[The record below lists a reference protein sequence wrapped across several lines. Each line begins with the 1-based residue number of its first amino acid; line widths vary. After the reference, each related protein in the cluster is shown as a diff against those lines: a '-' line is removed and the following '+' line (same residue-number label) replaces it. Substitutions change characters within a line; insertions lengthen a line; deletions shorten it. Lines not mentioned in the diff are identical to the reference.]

1 MTANVWQPIFEIC
14 DSNNCQGLQYY
25 GYHCVGYFT
34 HFTATN
40 SYQLCTL
47 RGQLFFSQLPALCTL
62 CVWLPA
68 FIPNLTSE
76 APALYTLSPLLTQIS
91 KLGINA
97 GSQTQRV
104 QRAGSWEKK
113 SCPLRVQRASPERTK
128 NHKNLIF
135 SGLSLRYSKN
145 CLCNPDNFGLATLS
159 DPILFMVHTSF
170 KMQPLILNFNKI
182 HPPTIQ
188 SDTLSKL

>member
-47 RGQLFFSQLPALCTL
+47 RGQLFFSQLPALC
-62 CVWLPA
+62 VWLPA
-68 FIPNLTSE
+68 FIPNFTSE
-76 APALYTLSPLLTQIS
+76 ALTLCTLSPLLTQMS
-91 KLGINA
+91 KLGINE

-159 DPILFMVHTSF
+159 DPILFMVHTTF
-170 KMQPLILNFNKI
+170 KMHLFDQPLILSFNK
-182 HPPTIQ
+182 IQ